1 MANCGQAKVF
11 FSRLKRHPWMAAACL
26 VLGAVAIGYFTIIF
40 PVERSAAKVRVALKE
55 AYPGTRF
62 DVGVGAVSDTLDHY
76 YIDVEVSFV
85 VDERKQREMRD
96 WLARWKS
103 DHELTVGIA
112 LRFRDPEYHYEKYPD
127 HPRWLNQ
134 LVL

>member
-1 MANCGQAKVF
+1 MLSRPSSGLF
-11 FSRLKRHPWMAAACL
+11 TRLKRHPWIAAAC
-26 VLGAVAIGYFTIIF
+26 VALGAVAIGYFTIIF
-40 PVERSAAKVRVALKE
+40 PVERSAAKVKSALEK
-55 AYPGTRF
+55 AYPSTQF
-62 DVGVGAVSDTLDHY
+62 VVGVGAVSDTLHH

-103 DHELTVGIA
+103 DHELAVPIV
-112 LRFRDPEYHYEKYPD
+112 LRFRDPEYPYGKYPD

-134 LVL
+134 LSL